1 MNDTPLFDMHGDD
14 STTDSTTDSSA
25 ETPPLVDRRKL
36 LTWLG
41 AAGAGTVVFQKALTA
56 QVEVAGKVTVEM
68 VAQAEWIAGIELNE
82 TQRAETAAGLQNMM
96 QEFEAL
102 RNVDVGYDTWPALS
116 FRVKPSSKPLRAHPL
131 AAPSDPV
138 NKLVTPDA
146 DVDLAYLS
154 IADQSRLIR
163 SGQISSFE
171 LTQMYLRRL
180 RKFDPVLNFSVNLT
194 EELALEQAKE
204 VDHMRKRR
212 GEWHP
217 LRGIPWGAKDLIAYP
232 EYPTTWGAP
241 QFKDRILND
250 KATVAAKLDQVG
262 AVLVAKLALGA
273 LAMGDKWYGGPTKN
287 PWNPAQGSSGSSA
300 GSASATAAGCVGFSL
315 GSETLGSIMSPSRR
329 CGVTGLRPTF
339 GRISRQGCMSLSW
352 SMDKLGPI
360 CRSAED
366 CALVFQAIH
375 GADGLD
381 PSAVD
386 RPFDWP
392 VNVDMKRIS
401 VGYVDDGR
409 KLADREAL
417 QVFKDRG
424 CKLVEIQLPSELPTW
439 PLTNI
444 LYAEAAAQFDP
455 LTRAG
460 IEKGLNS
467 WPRSFRRAEFVP
479 AVEYLRAQRIRSMLQ
494 DEMQQIM
501 EQVDVFVDGGRDEAL
516 ITNMTGHPAIAM
528 PSGFVERAGVRQPMS
543 VQLTGRLYDET
554 TILALAQLF
563 QSETHYHL
571 QRPPLENMEV

>member
-1 MNDTPLFDMHGDD
+1 MNETSLFDMQDD
-14 STTDSTTDSSA
+14 DLTTDPSA
-25 ETPPLVDRRKL
+25 ETQTLVDRRKL

-41 AAGAGTVVFQKALTA
+41 AAGAGTVIFQKALAA
-56 QVEVAGKVTVEM
+56 QVEGAGKVTVEM
-68 VAQAEWIAGIELNE
+68 VAQAEWIAGIELSE
-82 TQRAETAAGLQNMM
+82 TQRVETAAGLQNLMR
-96 QEFEAL
+96 ELEAL
-102 RNVDVGYDTWPALS
+102 RNVDIGYDTWPALS
-116 FRVKPSSKPLRAHPL
+116 FRVKPSNKPLPVHPL
-131 AAPSDPV
+131 DIPLDPRTE
-138 NKLVTPDA
+138 LETPDD
-146 DVDLAYLS
+146 DVDLAYMS

-163 SGQISSFE
+163 SGQISSLE
-171 LTQMYLRRL
+171 VTQMYLRRL
-180 RKFDPVLNFSVNLT
+180 KKFDPTLKFYVNLT
-194 EELALEQAKE
+194 EELALKQATA
-204 VDHMRKRR
+204 VDRTRNR
-212 GEWHP
+212 LGAWHP

-287 PWNPAQGSSGSSA
+287 PWNPTQGSSGSSA

-339 GRISRQGCMSLSW
+339 GRVSRQGCMSLSW

-381 PSAVD
+381 PAAVD
-386 RPFDWP
+386 RPFHWP
-392 VNVDMKRIS
+392 VKVALKRIS

-409 KLADREAL
+409 KLVDREVL

-424 CKLVEIQLPSELPTW
+424 CKLVEIQLPSKLPTW

-444 LYAEAAAQFDP
+444 LFAEAAAQFDP

-460 IEKGLNS
+460 VEEGLNS
-467 WPRSFRRAEFVP
+467 WPGLFRRAEFMP
-479 AVEYLRAQRIRSMLQ
+479 AVEYLRAQRIRSKLQ
-494 DEMQQIM
+494 DEMQQVM
-501 EQVDVFVDGGRDEAL
+501 QQVDVFVDGGRDEAL
-516 ITNMTGHPAIAM
+516 ITNMTGHPALAM
-528 PSGFVERAGVRQPMS
+528 PSGFVERAGVRQPLS

-563 QSETHYHL
+563 QSETNYHR
-571 QRPPLENMEV
+571 QRPPLENMDA

>member
-1 MNDTPLFDMHGDD
+1 MNEKPVLDIHDD
-14 STTDSTTDSSA
+14 ELTTNLVSKA
-25 ETPPLVDRRKL
+25 PLVNRRRL

-41 AAGAGTVVFQKALTA
+41 AAGVGTIVFQKALAA
-56 QVEVAGKVTVEM
+56 QVEDKGKITNEM
-68 VAQAEWIAGIELNE
+68 VAQAEWIAGIELSE
-82 TQRAETAAGLQNMM
+82 TQRAETAAGLQKLMR
-96 QEFEAL
+96 ELDAL
-102 RNVDVGYDTWPALS
+102 RDVDVGYDTWPALS
-116 FRVKPSSKPLRAHPL
+116 FRVKINAKELPVHELDVT
-131 AAPSDPV
+131 SDPK
-138 NKLVTPDA
+138 NELAIPDEE
-146 DVDLAYLS
+146 VDLAYMS
-154 IADQSRLIR
+154 ISQQSRLIR
-163 SGQISSFE
+163 SGQVSSLE

-180 RKFDPVLNFSVNLT
+180 KKFDPTLKFYVNLT
-194 EELALEQAKE
+194 EELALEQAAA
-204 VDHMRKRR
+204 VDRTRNR
-212 GEWHP
+212 LGEWHP

-232 EYPTTWGAP
+232 KYPTTWGAP
-241 QFKDRILND
+241 QFKDRILD
-250 KATVAAKLDQVG
+250 TKATVAAKLDQVG
-262 AVLVAKLALGA
+262 AVLVAKLSLGA

-287 PWNPAQGSSGSSA
+287 PWNPAQGASGSSA

-339 GRISRQGCMSLSW
+339 GRVSRQGCMSLSW

-375 GADGLD
+375 GGDGLD

-386 RPFDWP
+386 LPFLWP
-392 VNVDMKRIS
+392 VRLNMKEIK

-417 QVFKDRG
+417 QIFKDHG

-444 LYAEAAAQFDP
+444 LFAEAAAQFDP

-460 IEKGLNS
+460 VQEGLNS
-467 WPRSFRRAEFVP
+467 WPALFRRAEFLP
-479 AVEYLRAQRIRSMLQ
+479 AVEYLRAQRIRSRLQ
-494 DEMQQIM
+494 DEMQQVM
-501 EQVDVFVDGGRDEAL
+501 QHVDVFVDGGRDEAL

-528 PSGFVERAGVRQPMS
+528 PNGFIERTGVKQPLS

-563 QSETHYHL
+563 QSETDYHL
-571 QRPPLENMEV
+571 QRPPQELPEL

>member
-1 MNDTPLFDMHGDD
+1 MNDKPLLDIHYDELATD
-14 STTDSTTDSSA
+14 LSTKT
-25 ETPPLVDRRKL
+25 PLVDRRKL

-41 AAGAGTVVFQKALTA
+41 ATGVGTIVFQKALAA
-56 QVEVAGKVTVEM
+56 QVEDTGKVTVEM
-68 VAQAEWIAGIELNE
+68 VAQAEWIAGIELSE
-82 TQRAETAAGLQNMM
+82 TQRAETATGLQNLMR
-96 QEFEAL
+96 ELNAL
-102 RNVDVGYDTWPALS
+102 RDVDVGYDTWPALS
-116 FRVKPSSKPLRAHPL
+116 FRVKPNAKPLPVHPL
-131 AAPSDPV
+131 AVRSDPK
-138 NKLVTPDA
+138 NELATPDE
-146 DVDLAYLS
+146 DVDLAYMS
-154 IADQSRLIR
+154 ITQQSRLIR
-163 SGQISSFE
+163 SGQISSLE

-180 RKFDPVLNFSVNLT
+180 KKLDPTLKFYVNLT
-194 EELALEQAKE
+194 EELALEQAAA
-204 VDHMRKRR
+204 VDRTRNR
-212 GEWHP
+212 LGEWHP

-232 EYPTTWGAP
+232 KYPTTWGAP
-241 QFKDRILND
+241 QFKDRILNT

-339 GRISRQGCMSLSW
+339 GRVSRQGCMSLSW

-375 GADGLD
+375 GGDGLD

-386 RPFDWP
+386 RPFHWP
-392 VNVDMKRIS
+392 VKVNMKRIS

-460 IEKGLNS
+460 VEEGLNS
-467 WPRSFRRAEFVP
+467 WPKLFRRAEFLP
-479 AVEYLRAQRIRSMLQ
+479 AVEYLRAQRIRSKLQ
-494 DEMQQIM
+494 DEMQQVM
-501 EQVDVFVDGGRDEAL
+501 QQVDVFVDGGRDEAL

-528 PSGFVERAGVRQPMS
+528 PSGFVERAGVRQPVS

-563 QSETHYHL
+563 QSETDYHL
-571 QRPPLENMEV
+571 QRPPQENPEG

>member
-1 MNDTPLFDMHGDD
+1 MNDKPFLDIHDD
-14 STTDSTTDSSA
+14 ELTIDLPNKT
-25 ETPPLVDRRKL
+25 PLVDRRKL

-41 AAGAGTVVFQKALTA
+41 AAGVGTIVFQKALA
-56 QVEVAGKVTVEM
+56 AHVEDTGKVTVEM
-68 VAQAEWIAGIELNE
+68 VAQAEWIAGIELSE
-82 TQRAETAAGLQNMM
+82 TQRAETATGLQNLMRDLD
-96 QEFEAL
+96 AL
-102 RNVDVGYDTWPALS
+102 RDVDVGYDTWPALS
-116 FRVKPSSKPLRAHPL
+116 FRVKPTAKPLPLHPL
-131 AAPSDPV
+131 VVRSDSK
-138 NKLVTPDA
+138 NKLATPDE
-146 DVDLAYLS
+146 DVDLAYMS
-154 IADQSRLIR
+154 IAQQSRLIR
-163 SGQISSFE
+163 SGQVSSLE
-171 LTQMYLRRL
+171 LTKMYLRRL
-180 RKFDPVLNFSVNLT
+180 KKFDPTLKFYVNLT
-194 EELALEQAKE
+194 EELALEQAAA
-204 VDHMRKRR
+204 VDRTRDR
-212 GEWHP
+212 LGEWHP

-232 EYPTTWGAP
+232 KYPTTWGAP
-241 QFKDRILND
+241 QFKNRILNT

-273 LAMGDKWYGGPTKN
+273 LANGDKWYGGPTKN

-339 GRISRQGCMSLSW
+339 GRVSRQGCMSLSW

-375 GADGLD
+375 GGDGLD

-386 RPFDWP
+386 RPFHWP
-392 VNVDMKRIS
+392 VKVNMKRIK
-401 VGYVDDGR
+401 VGYVNDGR

-424 CKLVEIQLPSELPTW
+424 CKLVEIQLPGELPTW

-444 LYAEAAAQFDP
+444 LFAEAAAQFDP

-460 IEKGLNS
+460 AEEGLNT
-467 WPRSFRRAEFVP
+467 WPSLFRRAEFLP
-479 AVEYLRAQRIRSMLQ
+479 AVEYLRALRIRSKLQ
-494 DEMQQIM
+494 DEMQQVM
-501 EQVDVFVDGGRDEAL
+501 QQVDVFVDGGRDEAL

-528 PSGFVERAGVRQPMS
+528 PNGFVEREGVRQPVS

-563 QSETHYHL
+563 QSETDYHL
-571 QRPPLENMEV
+571 QRPPQENSEV

>member
-1 MNDTPLFDMHGDD
+1 MNDKPLLDIHDD
-14 STTDSTTDSSA
+14 ELTTDLPTKT
-25 ETPPLVDRRKL
+25 PLVDRRKL

-41 AAGAGTVVFQKALTA
+41 AAGVGTIVFQKALAA
-56 QVEVAGKVTVEM
+56 QVEDTGKVTVEM
-68 VAQAEWIAGIELNE
+68 VAQAEWIAGIELSE
-82 TQRAETAAGLQNMM
+82 TQRAETATGLQNLMR
-96 QEFEAL
+96 ELDAL
-102 RNVDVGYDTWPALS
+102 RDVDVGYDTWPALS
-116 FRVKPSSKPLRAHPL
+116 FRVKPSAKPLPLHPL
-131 AAPSDPV
+131 AVRSDPKNV
-138 NKLVTPDA
+138 LATPDE
-146 DVDLAYLS
+146 DVDLAYMS
-154 IADQSRLIR
+154 IAQQSRLIR
-163 SGQISSFE
+163 SGQISSLE
-171 LTQMYLRRL
+171 LTRMYLQRL
-180 RKFDPVLNFSVNLT
+180 KKFDPTLKFYVNLT
-194 EELALEQAKE
+194 EELALEQAAA
-204 VDHMRKRR
+204 VDRTRDR
-212 GEWHP
+212 LGQWHP

-232 EYPTTWGAP
+232 KYPTTWGAP
-241 QFKDRILND
+241 QFKDRILNT

-339 GRISRQGCMSLSW
+339 GRVSRQGCMSLSW

-375 GADGLD
+375 GGDGLD

-386 RPFDWP
+386 RPFHWP
-392 VNVDMKRIS
+392 VKVNMKRIK

-444 LYAEAAAQFDP
+444 LFAEAAAQFDP

-460 IEKGLNS
+460 VEEGLNA
-467 WPRSFRRAEFVP
+467 WPSLFRRAEFLP
-479 AVEYLRAQRIRSMLQ
+479 AVEYLRALRIRSKLQ
-494 DEMQQIM
+494 DEMQQVM
-501 EQVDVFVDGGRDEAL
+501 QQVDVFVDGGRDEAL

-528 PSGFVERAGVRQPMS
+528 PSGFVERAGARQPVS

-563 QSETHYHL
+563 QSETDYHL
-571 QRPPLENMEV
+571 QRPPQENSEV

>member
-1 MNDTPLFDMHGDD
+1 MNETPLFDMHDD
-14 STTDSTTDSSA
+14 ELTIGSSA
-25 ETPPLVDRRKL
+25 KTMALVDRRKI

-41 AAGAGTVVFQKALTA
+41 AAGAGTFVFQKALAA
-56 QVEVAGKVTVEM
+56 QVEGTGTVTVEM

-82 TQRAETAAGLQNMM
+82 TQRAETAGGLQNLMR
-96 QEFEAL
+96 ELEAL
-102 RNVDVGYDTWPALS
+102 RNVDIGYDTWPALS
-116 FRVKPSSKPLRAHPL
+116 FRVKPSSKPLPVHPL
-131 AAPSDPV
+131 DIPRDPRTEL
-138 NKLVTPDA
+138 KTPDD
-146 DVDLAYLS
+146 DVDLAYMS
-154 IADQSRLIR
+154 IAEQSRLIR
-163 SGQISSFE
+163 SRQISSLE

-180 RKFDPVLNFSVNLT
+180 KKFDPTLKFYVNLT
-194 EELALEQAKE
+194 EELALEQAAG
-204 VDHMRKRR
+204 VDRTRNR
-212 GEWHP
+212 LGEWHP

-232 EYPTTWGAP
+232 AYPTTWGAP
-241 QFKDRILND
+241 QFKDRILNA

-287 PWNPAQGSSGSSA
+287 PWNPAQGASGSSA

-339 GRISRQGCMSLSW
+339 GRVSRQGCMSLSW

-386 RPFDWP
+386 RPFHWP
-392 VNVDMKRIS
+392 VKVNMKRIS

-417 QVFKDRG
+417 QVFQNRG

-444 LYAEAAAQFDP
+444 LFAEAAAQFDP

-460 IEKGLNS
+460 VEEGLNS
-467 WPRSFRRAEFVP
+467 WPGLFRRAEFLP
-479 AVEYLRAQRIRSMLQ
+479 AVEYLRAQRIRSKLQ
-494 DEMQQIM
+494 DEMQQVM
-501 EQVDVFVDGGRDEAL
+501 QQVDVFVDGGRDEAL

-528 PSGFVERAGVRQPMS
+528 PSGFVERAGVRQPVS

-563 QSETHYHL
+563 QSETNYHL
-571 QRPPLENMEV
+571 QRPPLENTEV

>member
-1 MNDTPLFDMHGDD
+1 MNDTPIFDIYDED
-14 STTDSTTDSSA
+14 ATTDLSA
-25 ETPPLVDRRKL
+25 KTSVLVDRRRL

-41 AAGAGTVVFQKALTA
+41 AAGTGTVVFHKALAT

-68 VAQAEWIAGIELNE
+68 VAQAEWIAGIELSE
-82 TQRAETAAGLQNMM
+82 TQRVETAAGLQNLMRDL
-96 QEFEAL
+96 ETL

-116 FRVKPSSKPLRAHPL
+116 FKVKPNSKPLPTHSL
-131 AAPSDPV
+131 AVASNSRNEVPMPED
-138 NKLVTPDA
+138 
-146 DVDLAYLS
+146 DVDLAYMS
-154 IADQSRLIR
+154 ITEQSQLIR
-163 SGQISSFE
+163 SGQISSLE

-180 RKFDPVLNFSVNLT
+180 KRFDPTLKFVVNLT
-194 EELALEQAKE
+194 EELALKQAKE
-204 VDHMRKRR
+204 VDRTRNR
-212 GEWHP
+212 LGDWHP

-232 EYPTTWGAP
+232 EFPTTWGAP
-241 QFKDRILND
+241 QFQDRILHE
-250 KATVAAKLDQVG
+250 KATVAAMLDQVG

-273 LAMGDKWYGGPTKN
+273 LANGDKWYGGPTKN

-339 GRISRQGCMSLSW
+339 GRVSRQGCMSLSW

-386 RPFDWP
+386 HPFQWP
-392 VNVDMKRIS
+392 VKMKLKRIS
-401 VGYVDDGR
+401 IGYVDDGR

-444 LYAEAAAQFDP
+444 LFAEAAAQFDP

-460 IEKGLNS
+460 IEEGLNT
-467 WPRSFRRAEFVP
+467 WPELFRRAEFLP
-479 AVEYLRAQRIRSMLQ
+479 AVEYLRAQRIRSKLQ
-494 DEMQQIM
+494 DEMQQVM
-501 EQVDVFVDGGRDEAL
+501 QQVDVFVDGGRDEAL

-528 PSGFVERAGVRQPMS
+528 PSGFTQRAGVQQPMS

-563 QSETHYHL
+563 QSETNYHL
-571 QRPPLENMEV
+571 QRPPLEKIEKG

>member
-1 MNDTPLFDMHGDD
+1 MNDKPFLDIHDD
-14 STTDSTTDSSA
+14 ELTIDLPNKT
-25 ETPPLVDRRKL
+25 PLVDRRKL

-41 AAGAGTVVFQKALTA
+41 AAGVGTIVFQKALA
-56 QVEVAGKVTVEM
+56 AHVEDTGKVTVEM
-68 VAQAEWIAGIELNE
+68 VAQAEWIAGIELSA
-82 TQRAETAAGLQNMM
+82 TQRAETATGLQNLMRDLD
-96 QEFEAL
+96 AL
-102 RNVDVGYDTWPALS
+102 RDVDVGYDTWPALS
-116 FRVKPSSKPLRAHPL
+116 FRVKPSAKPLPLHPL
-131 AAPSDPV
+131 VVRSDSK
-138 NKLVTPDA
+138 NKLATPDE
-146 DVDLAYLS
+146 DVDLAYMS
-154 IADQSRLIR
+154 IAQQSRLIR
-163 SGQISSFE
+163 SGQVSSLE
-171 LTQMYLRRL
+171 LTKMYLRRL
-180 RKFDPVLNFSVNLT
+180 KKFDPTLKFYVNLT
-194 EELALEQAKE
+194 EELALEQAAA
-204 VDHMRKRR
+204 VDRTRDR
-212 GEWHP
+212 LGEWHP

-232 EYPTTWGAP
+232 KYPTTWGAP
-241 QFKDRILND
+241 QFKNRILNT

-339 GRISRQGCMSLSW
+339 GRVSRQGCMSLSW

-375 GADGLD
+375 GGDGLD

-386 RPFDWP
+386 RPFHWP
-392 VNVDMKRIS
+392 VKVNMKRIK
-401 VGYVDDGR
+401 VGYVDDGS
-409 KLADREAL
+409 KLVDREAL

-424 CKLVEIQLPSELPTW
+424 CKLVEIQLPGELPTW

-444 LYAEAAAQFDP
+444 LFAEAAAQFDP

-460 IEKGLNS
+460 AEEGLNT
-467 WPRSFRRAEFVP
+467 WPSLFRRAEFLP
-479 AVEYLRAQRIRSMLQ
+479 AVEYLRALRIRSKLQ
-494 DEMQQIM
+494 DEMQQVM
-501 EQVDVFVDGGRDEAL
+501 QQVDVFVDGGRDEAL

-528 PSGFVERAGVRQPMS
+528 PNGFIEREGVRQPVS

-563 QSETHYHL
+563 QSETDYHL
-571 QRPPLENMEV
+571 QRPPQENSEV

>member
-1 MNDTPLFDMHGDD
+1 MNDKPLLDIHDD
-14 STTDSTTDSSA
+14 ELTTDLPTKT
-25 ETPPLVDRRKL
+25 PLVDRRKL

-41 AAGAGTVVFQKALTA
+41 AAGVGTIVFQKALAA
-56 QVEVAGKVTVEM
+56 QVEDTGKVTVEM
-68 VAQAEWIAGIELNE
+68 VAQAEWIAGIELSE
-82 TQRAETAAGLQNMM
+82 TQRAETATGLQNLMR
-96 QEFEAL
+96 ELDAL
-102 RNVDVGYDTWPALS
+102 RDVDVGYDTWPALS
-116 FRVKPSSKPLRAHPL
+116 FRVKPSAKPLPLHPL
-131 AAPSDPV
+131 AVRSDPKNV
-138 NKLVTPDA
+138 LATPDE
-146 DVDLAYLS
+146 DVDLAYMS
-154 IADQSRLIR
+154 IAQQSRLIR
-163 SGQISSFE
+163 SGQISSLE
-171 LTQMYLRRL
+171 LTRMYLQRL
-180 RKFDPVLNFSVNLT
+180 KKFDPTLKFYVNLT
-194 EELALEQAKE
+194 EELALEQAAA
-204 VDHMRKRR
+204 VDRTRDR
-212 GEWHP
+212 LGQWHP

-232 EYPTTWGAP
+232 KYPTTWGAP
-241 QFKDRILND
+241 QFKDRILNT

-339 GRISRQGCMSLSW
+339 GRVSRQGCMSLSW

-375 GADGLD
+375 GGDGLD

-386 RPFDWP
+386 RPFHWP
-392 VNVDMKRIS
+392 VKVNMKRIK
-401 VGYVDDGR
+401 VGYVDDGS
-409 KLADREAL
+409 KLVDREAL

-444 LYAEAAAQFDP
+444 LFAEAAAQFDP

-460 IEKGLNS
+460 VEEGLNA
-467 WPRSFRRAEFVP
+467 WPSLFRRAEFLP
-479 AVEYLRAQRIRSMLQ
+479 AVEYLRALRIRSKLQ
-494 DEMQQIM
+494 DEMQQVM
-501 EQVDVFVDGGRDEAL
+501 QQVDVFVDGGRDEAL

-528 PSGFVERAGVRQPMS
+528 PSGFVERAGVRQPVS

-563 QSETHYHL
+563 QSETDYHL
-571 QRPPLENMEV
+571 QRPPQENSEV

>member
-1 MNDTPLFDMHGDD
+1 MNDTPLFDRHDDD
-14 STTDSTTDSSA
+14 STIDSSTQ
-25 ETPPLVDRRKL
+25 TPDLVNRRRL

-41 AAGAGTVVFQKALTA
+41 AAGTGTVVFQKALAA
-56 QVEVAGKVTVEM
+56 QGEVAGKVTIEM
-68 VAQAEWIAGIELNE
+68 VARAEWIAGIELSE
-82 TQRAETAAGLQNMM
+82 TQRAETAAGLQDVMR
-96 QEFEAL
+96 ELEAL
-102 RNVDVGYDTWPALS
+102 RNVDVGYETWPALS
-116 FRVKPSSKPLRAHPL
+116 FKVKPSRKPLPAHPL
-131 AAPSDPV
+131 VVRSDPL
-138 NKLVTPDA
+138 NKLATPDD
-146 DVDLAYLS
+146 DVDLAYMS
-154 IADQSRLIR
+154 IAAQARLIR
-163 SGQISSFE
+163 SKQISSLE

-180 RKFDPVLNFSVNLT
+180 KKFDPSLKFYVNLT
-194 EELALEQAKE
+194 EELALEQAKA
-204 VDHMRKRR
+204 VDRTRNR
-212 GEWHP
+212 LGEWQP

-232 EYPTTWGAP
+232 KYPTTWGAP
-241 QFKDRILND
+241 QFKNRILND
-250 KATVAAKLDQVG
+250 KATVAAKLDLVG

-273 LAMGDKWYGGPTKN
+273 LAMGDKWYGGPTRN

-339 GRISRQGCMSLSW
+339 GRVSRQGCMSLSW

-366 CALVFQAIH
+366 CAMVFQAIH

-386 RPFDWP
+386 RPFHWP
-392 VNVDMKRIS
+392 VKMAMKRIT

-424 CKLVEIQLPSELPTW
+424 CKLVEIQLPNELPTW

-444 LYAEAAAQFDP
+444 LFAEAAAQFDP

-460 IEKGLNS
+460 VEEGLNS
-467 WPRSFRRAEFVP
+467 WPGLFRRAEFLP
-479 AVEYLRAQRIRSMLQ
+479 AVEYLRAQRIRSKLQ

-501 EQVDVFVDGGRDEAL
+501 QQVDVFVDGGRDEAL

-528 PSGFVERAGVRQPMS
+528 PSGFVERAGVRQPTS

-563 QSETHYHL
+563 QSETDYHL
-571 QRPPLENMEV
+571 QRPPLENMEI

>member
-1 MNDTPLFDMHGDD
+1 
-14 STTDSTTDSSA
+14 
-25 ETPPLVDRRKL
+25 V
-36 LTWLG
+36 
-41 AAGAGTVVFQKALTA
+41 
-56 QVEVAGKVTVEM
+56 
-68 VAQAEWIAGIELNE
+68 
-82 TQRAETAAGLQNMM
+82 
-96 QEFEAL
+96 
-102 RNVDVGYDTWPALS
+102 
-116 FRVKPSSKPLRAHPL
+116 HPL
-131 AAPSDPV
+131 AEPSDPL
-138 NKLVTPDA
+138 NKLATPDD
-146 DVDLAYLS
+146 DVDLAYMS

-163 SGQISSFE
+163 SGQISSLE

-180 RKFDPVLNFSVNLT
+180 KKFDPVLRFSVNLT
-194 EELALEQAKE
+194 EELALKQAKG
-204 VDHMRKRR
+204 VRHTRKRL

-241 QFKDRILND
+241 QFKDRILNA

-339 GRISRQGCMSLSW
+339 GRVSRQGCMSLSW

-375 GADGLD
+375 GGDGLD

-386 RPFDWP
+386 RPFHWP
-392 VNVDMKRIS
+392 VKVNMKRIS

-460 IEKGLNS
+460 VEEGLNS
-467 WPRSFRRAEFVP
+467 WPRLFRRAEFLP
-479 AVEYLRAQRIRSMLQ
+479 AVEYLRAQRIRSKLQ
-494 DEMQQIM
+494 DEMQQVM
-501 EQVDVFVDGGRDEAL
+501 QQVDVFVDGGRDEAL

-528 PSGFVERAGVRQPMS
+528 PSGFVERAGVRQPVS

-563 QSETHYHL
+563 QSETDYHL
-571 QRPPLENMEV
+571 QRPPQENAEG

>member
-1 MNDTPLFDMHGDD
+1 MNDKPLLDIHDD
-14 STTDSTTDSSA
+14 ELTTDLPTKT
-25 ETPPLVDRRKL
+25 PLVDRRKL

-41 AAGAGTVVFQKALTA
+41 AAGVGTIVFQKALAA
-56 QVEVAGKVTVEM
+56 QVEDTGKVTVEM
-68 VAQAEWIAGIELNE
+68 VAQAEWIAGIELSE
-82 TQRAETAAGLQNMM
+82 TQRAETATGLQNLMR
-96 QEFEAL
+96 ELDAL
-102 RNVDVGYDTWPALS
+102 RDVDVGYDTWPALS
-116 FRVKPSSKPLRAHPL
+116 FRVKPSAKPLPLHPL
-131 AAPSDPV
+131 AVRSDPK
-138 NKLVTPDA
+138 NELATPDI
-146 DVDLAYLS
+146 DVDLAYMS
-154 IADQSRLIR
+154 IAQQSRLIR
-163 SGQISSFE
+163 SGQISSLE

-180 RKFDPVLNFSVNLT
+180 KKFDPTLKFYVNLT
-194 EELALEQAKE
+194 EELALEQAAA
-204 VDHMRKRR
+204 VDRTRNR
-212 GEWHP
+212 LGEWHP

-232 EYPTTWGAP
+232 KYPTTWGAP
-241 QFKDRILND
+241 QFKDRILNT

-339 GRISRQGCMSLSW
+339 GRVSRQGCMSLSW

-375 GADGLD
+375 GGDGLD

-386 RPFDWP
+386 RPFHWP
-392 VNVDMKRIS
+392 VKVNMKRIK
-401 VGYVDDGR
+401 VGYVDDGS

-424 CKLVEIQLPSELPTW
+424 CKLVEIQLPGELPTW

-444 LYAEAAAQFDP
+444 LFAEAAAQFDP

-460 IEKGLNS
+460 VEEGLNA
-467 WPRSFRRAEFVP
+467 WPSLFRRAEFLP
-479 AVEYLRAQRIRSMLQ
+479 AVEYLRALRIRSKLQ
-494 DEMQQIM
+494 DEMQQVM
-501 EQVDVFVDGGRDEAL
+501 QQVDVFVDGGRDEAL

-528 PSGFVERAGVRQPMS
+528 PSGFVERAGVRQPVS

-563 QSETHYHL
+563 QSETDYHR
-571 QRPPLENMEV
+571 QRPPQENSEV